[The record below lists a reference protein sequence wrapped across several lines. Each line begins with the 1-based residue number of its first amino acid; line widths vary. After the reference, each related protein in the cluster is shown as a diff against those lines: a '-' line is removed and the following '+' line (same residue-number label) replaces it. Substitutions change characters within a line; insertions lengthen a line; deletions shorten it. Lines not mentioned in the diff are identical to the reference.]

1 MVVIILS
8 NHTFNYNTQHHSVTQ
23 FLSMTSQMNDPQ
35 SSQEAI
41 ETVINHQKE
50 RYNEQLK
57 QLYDVG
63 AFGSSQE

>member
-1 MVVIILS
+1 
-8 NHTFNYNTQHHSVTQ
+8 
-23 FLSMTSQMNDPQ
+23 MNDPQ

-63 AFGSSQE
+63 TMGLSQR

>member
-1 MVVIILS
+1 
-8 NHTFNYNTQHHSVTQ
+8 
-23 FLSMTSQMNDPQ
+23 MNDPQ

-57 QLYDVG
+57 QVYDVG
-63 AFGSSQE
+63 TMGLSQR

>member
-1 MVVIILS
+1 
-8 NHTFNYNTQHHSVTQ
+8 
-23 FLSMTSQMNDPQ
+23 MNDSH

-41 ETVINHQKE
+41 EAIINHQKE

-63 AFGSSQE
+63 SIGSSRE